1 MKFAQ
6 FMLKRKL
13 SLIEG
18 TMYANGFGVVNV
30 VSGIRIKG
38 NIPEK
43 ALYDALS
50 KVQKRHPLLRVTV
63 AKEDNGTPF
72 FVEQKNISEIPVRVV
87 RRQSNEDW
95 EKESIAECL
104 SPFVLKDQPLARLVW
119 IKSDE
124 ISDLIFVCHHCI
136 CDGKSVLN
144 MMDETLRLLAQPNL
158 DIGTY
163 NSFASV
169 EDFIPDAIKHNK
181 ANIIKV
187 QVFAKLVKL
196 SLNILC
202 LKKEIK
208 RDQPYFLHWKISRE
222 ESAIILNSC
231 KATQISI
238 HSALSVAFLKAHQQI
253 KQLKSYSRLYCAVD
267 MRKFLPEVKEDMFFA
282 FPAMIGLSL
291 KAHKTNDLW
300 AQARTFKEKLQQEIN
315 KIDVNK
321 IFMYSNRLLQ
331 TLPKMTKYAKAERG
345 AHDFTFSNMGK
356 VSIKENYGILE
367 VEALHSPSTMFPFG
381 NPSTLFTTTFRGEIG
396 FIFTSD
402 EAFIPKEDAMT
413 LKQNAMQLLISS
425 TKATPC

>member
-1 MKFAQ
+1 
-6 FMLKRKL
+6 MLKRKL

-18 TMYANGFGVVNV
+18 TMYAGGSGAVNV

-38 NIPEK
+38 KIAEK

-50 KVQKRHPLLRVTV
+50 KIQKRHPLLRVV
-63 AKEDNGTPF
+63 IAKEGNGTPF
-72 FVEQKNISEIPVRVV
+72 FIEQKDISEIPVRMVK
-87 RRQSNEDW
+87 RQSNEDW
-95 EKESIAECL
+95 EKESITECL
-104 SPFVLKDQPLARLVW
+104 IPFVSNYQPLARLVW

-124 ISDLIFVCHHCI
+124 VSDLIFVAHHCI
-136 CDGKSVLN
+136 CDGRSVLN
-144 MMDETLRLLAQPNL
+144 MMDETLRLLDQPHL

-163 NSFASV
+163 NSFSSV

-181 ANIIKV
+181 TNITKV
-187 QVFAKLVKL
+187 RIFAKLVKV

-208 RDQPYFLHWKISRE
+208 RNQPYLIHWKISRE
-222 ESAIILNSC
+222 ESAIVLQSC
-231 KATQISI
+231 KATQIPI

-291 KAHKTNDLW
+291 KAHKTSDLW
-300 AQARTFKEKLQQEIN
+300 AQARTFKEKLQQEIR
-315 KIDVNK
+315 KMDVNK
-321 IFMYSNRLLQ
+321 IFMYSSGLLQ
-331 TLPKMTKYAKAERG
+331 ALPKMTKYAKAERG

-356 VSIKENYGILE
+356 VSIKENYGAFE
-367 VEALHSPSTMFPFG
+367 VEALHCPSTMFPFG
-381 NPSTLFTTTFRGEIG
+381 NPSTLSTTTFRGEID

-402 EAFIPKEDAMT
+402 EAFIKKEEAIM
-413 LKQNAMQLLISS
+413 LKQNAMELLINSAK
-425 TKATPC
+425 TMPC